1 MRKSLILLV
10 LLLTSC
16 SALRGT
22 PQPPP
27 APTAQSQQISREQS
41 SGLPKLGTITTTVR
55 GSPDDA
61 QRDLAA
67 QANRA
72 GATYYQILMIS
83 ENVVLGSWYGTA
95 LLYGPS
101 PTAGTQQ

>member
-1 MRKSLILLV
+1 MRIWLLGLM
-10 LLLTSC
+10 LLLTGC

-27 APTAQSQQISREQS
+27 APTAQAQQISRNQS
-41 SGLPKLGTITTTVR
+41 GGLPKMGTITAMVR

-72 GATYYQILMIS
+72 GATYYQILMLT
-83 ENVVLGSWYGTA
+83 ENITYGTWYGTA
-95 LLYGPS
+95 LLFGPS
-101 PTAGTQQ
+101 ASAGTP